1 MKKVTD
7 DSDTNE
13 NLIKLEGVEGLWYEQ
28 PDMLSKY
35 KRRPNS
41 LEQIC
46 STHFAKM
53 ARSGG
58 KVKFVRDVNGIGPDE
73 EEFESDSDNES
84 EKYENEDLYTKFNFI
99 MTDNDEQTIEIP
111 RIFKLRETLPGENP
125 IMQRRSF
132 PAARF
137 HKVN

>member
-7 DSDTNE
+7 ENE
-13 NLIKLEGVEGLWYEQ
+13 NDKNLIKLEGVEGLWYEQ

-58 KVKFVRDVNGIGPDE
+58 KLLSVNVTGPDE
-73 EEFESDSDNES
+73 EEYDSDSES
-84 EKYENEDLYTKFNFI
+84 ESENNANEDL
-99 MTDNDEQTIEIP
+99 
-111 RIFKLRETLPGENP
+111 
-125 IMQRRSF
+125 
-132 PAARF
+132 
-137 HKVN
+137 